1 MREMQPGDGM
11 LRSARRR
18 AVDLYVPKRLDG
30 GGLDGVPAGAAVAG
44 TPGPDGLIEID
55 FELPTS
61 PTRLGWIAAVG
72 VAWRRRLATR
82 SDEPH
87 RVHPSEL
94 IRVGSCDEL
103 DLTITDPAT
112 LDRWLAA
119 DRGSRLS
126 RLWPA

>member
-1 MREMQPGDGM
+1 MRDEASGTADAG
-11 LRSARRR
+11 ARRR
-18 AVDLYVPKRLDG
+18 AVDLFVPRRREG

-55 FELPTS
+55 FERATS
-61 PTRLGWIAAVG
+61 PTRLAWIAAVG

-82 SDEPH
+82 SDDPN

-94 IRVGSCDEL
+94 TRVGGCDEL
-103 DLTITDPAT
+103 DLTITDAAA

-119 DRGSRLS
+119 DRDSRLA
-126 RLWPA
+126 RPWPA